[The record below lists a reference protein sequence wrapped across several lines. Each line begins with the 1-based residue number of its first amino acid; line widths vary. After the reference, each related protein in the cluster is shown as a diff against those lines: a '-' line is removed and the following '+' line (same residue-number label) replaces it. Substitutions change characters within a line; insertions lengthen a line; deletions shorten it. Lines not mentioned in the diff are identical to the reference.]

1 MIKSVTVVNY
11 LGESFKMELMRPEE
25 SGFIIQSITGIGP
38 VKANI
43 NNTELSTGDGAVYNS
58 SRLTVRNIIFKLCF
72 LPNPTIEHTRQ
83 KSYKYFPVKKPIKLI
98 FETDNRVSECS
109 GYVESNEPDIFSK
122 SVNIGDQISQ
132 IIGIFYPYRIDNYV
146 KTVRSQK
153 FYGRYMDDWYVMSPS
168 KEELEDIL
176 ENIKRIAA
184 DYGIHINTKKTCI
197 VKLSSTYKY
206 LQVRYTLTS
215 TGKVIKRIN
224 PQRVTA
230 FRRKLKKLAALVN
243 DNKAKYE
250 DVENMFRS
258 WMGGNYKLMSKETRI
273 GLLNLFEDLF
283 DVEITFV
290 KHEGAKK
297 HRMIITPKGGI
308 DADDH

>member
-122 SVNIGDQISQ
+122 QETTQISIVCSDPNLYSAGEDSLNVTVFSGIEALFEFPFGNESLTENLIEFGEIQ
-132 IIGIFYPYRIDNYV
+132 NNTERTIVYNGDSEIGITISIYALGDVTNVSIYNSGTRESMTID
-146 KTVRSQK
+146 T
-153 FYGRYMDDWYVMSPS
+153 D
-168 KEELEDIL
+168 
-176 ENIKRIAA
+176 
-184 DYGIHINTKKTCI
+184 
-197 VKLSSTYKY
+197 
-206 LQVRYTLTS
+206 
-215 TGKVIKRIN
+215 
-224 PQRVTA
+224 
-230 FRRKLKKLAALVN
+230 KLKKLTGSGIIAGDQIIISTVKSNKSITLLRNGVYTNILNVLDRNADWFQLTKG
-243 DNKAKYE
+243 DNIFVYVAETGSSNLQFRIENQTVYE
-250 DVENMFRS
+250 GV
-258 WMGGNYKLMSKETRI
+258 
-273 GLLNLFEDLF
+273 
-283 DVEITFV
+283 
-290 KHEGAKK
+290 
-297 HRMIITPKGGI
+297 
-308 DADDH
+308 

>member
-58 SRLTVRNIIFKLCF
+58 SRLTVRNIVFKLCF

-122 SVNIGDQISQ
+122 QETTQISIVCSDPNLYSAGEDSLNVTVFSGIEALFEFPFGNESLTENLIEFGEIQ
-132 IIGIFYPYRIDNYV
+132 NNAERTIVYNGDSEIGITISIYALGDVTNVSIYNSGTRESMTID
-146 KTVRSQK
+146 T
-153 FYGRYMDDWYVMSPS
+153 D
-168 KEELEDIL
+168 
-176 ENIKRIAA
+176 
-184 DYGIHINTKKTCI
+184 
-197 VKLSSTYKY
+197 
-206 LQVRYTLTS
+206 
-215 TGKVIKRIN
+215 
-224 PQRVTA
+224 
-230 FRRKLKKLAALVN
+230 KLKKLTGSGIIAGDQIIVSTVKSNKSITLLRNGVYTNILNVLDRNADWFQLTKG
-243 DNKAKYE
+243 DNIFVYVAETGSSNLQFRIENQTVYE
-250 DVENMFRS
+250 GV
-258 WMGGNYKLMSKETRI
+258 
-273 GLLNLFEDLF
+273 
-283 DVEITFV
+283 
-290 KHEGAKK
+290 
-297 HRMIITPKGGI
+297 
-308 DADDH
+308 